1 MEMKNY
7 KFWFATG
14 SQSLYGEECLREVEK
29 HAKLIVEGL
38 NKSGILPFEVL
49 WKPTL
54 IDNVSIRK
62 LFNDANADENCAGVI
77 TWMHTF
83 SPAKSWILGLQ
94 EYRKSLLH
102 LHTQF
107 NEEIPYDTIDMDFMN
122 TNQSAHGDREFGHIV
137 TRMGIVRKVVVGY
150 WNDKDVQERIARWMR
165 TAIGVMESSHI
176 RILRVGDNMRNVAVT
191 EGDKVEAQIKF
202 GWEIDSYNITDIAE
216 YVNNVSQEEIDKV
229 VQE

>member
-62 LFNDANADENCAGVI
+62 LFNDANADVQG
-77 TWMHTF
+77 
-83 SPAKSWILGLQ
+83 
-94 EYRKSLLH
+94 LLH
-102 LHTQF
+102 GCTHSHQL
-107 NEEIPYDTIDMDFMN
+107 N
-122 TNQSAHGDREFGHIV
+122 HG
-137 TRMGIVRKVVVGY
+137 Y
-150 WNDKDVQERIARWMR
+150 
-165 TAIGVMESSHI
+165 
-176 RILRVGDNMRNVAVT
+176 
-191 EGDKVEAQIKF
+191 
-202 GWEIDSYNITDIAE
+202 
-216 YVNNVSQEEIDKV
+216 
-229 VQE
+229 

>member
-94 EYRKSLLH
+94 EYRKS
-102 LHTQF
+102 
-107 NEEIPYDTIDMDFMN
+107 
-122 TNQSAHGDREFGHIV
+122 
-137 TRMGIVRKVVVGY
+137 
-150 WNDKDVQERIARWMR
+150 
-165 TAIGVMESSHI
+165 
-176 RILRVGDNMRNVAVT
+176 
-191 EGDKVEAQIKF
+191 
-202 GWEIDSYNITDIAE
+202 
-216 YVNNVSQEEIDKV
+216 
-229 VQE
+229 